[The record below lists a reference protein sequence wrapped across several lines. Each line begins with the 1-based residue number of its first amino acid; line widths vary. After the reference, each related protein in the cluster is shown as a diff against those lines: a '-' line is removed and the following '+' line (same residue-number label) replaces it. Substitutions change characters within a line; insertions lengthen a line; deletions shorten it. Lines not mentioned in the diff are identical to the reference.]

1 MTLFIQ
7 LYLLV
12 GLVYL
17 LVNVLI
23 RKIQTEDDW
32 MLPMVWL
39 FFWWLCFIALFI
51 AWIQNKLTKKQI

>member
-51 AWIQNKLTKKQI
+51 IWIQNKLTKKQI